1 MENLS
6 TWTKLR
12 AKILKLSNFLQIPVY
27 LTLFTKGSF
36 MKSSNFSNPFS
47 FLKGLLLLLIFSS
60 SCISFGATT
69 NEEKARKLHTFPEWF
84 LDSPFLDLEEITS
97 ELSAEGKKGLMIL
110 FTTQGCSYCEQFIRE
125 SLGNPKIAA
134 EVQERFASIG
144 LEIFDD
150 AEMVSPNGKT
160 MAVKHFAKQ
169 EGVGF
174 APTLLFYDENGKRV
188 LRQIGYQAPQRF
200 THLMDYV
207 ADKRY
212 ESQNL
217 RDFITAKQAGQQG
230 KSSYTSLKEDA
241 LFDTPPYAL
250 DRSHFDA
257 SEPLMVLFEKKGC
270 DECEAFHRDV
280 LTLKHVRETL
290 GRFQVV
296 RLDAEDDKTPV
307 LLPDG
312 KFTTPAKWYQKST
325 FSRLPALA
333 FYNEKGKQS
342 LKTDALVQD
351 GRMMNSLNY
360 MLEKAYLKDWT
371 YQQFARSKALERNLK
386 EKSTVNN

>member
-1 MENLS
+1 
-6 TWTKLR
+6 
-12 AKILKLSNFLQIPVY
+12 
-27 LTLFTKGSF
+27 
-36 MKSSNFSNPFS
+36 MKSSNSSNQLS
-47 FLKGLLLLLIFSS
+47 FLKSLLLLLLFTASS
-60 SCISFGATT
+60 ISFGATVT
-69 NEEKARKLHTFPEWF
+69 NEENARKLHAFPEWF
-84 LDSPFLDLEEITS
+84 VDSPFLDLEEVTS
-97 ELSAEGKKGLMIL
+97 EVTDEGKKGLMIL
-110 FTTQGCSYCEQFIRE
+110 FTTQGCSYCEMFIHD
-125 SLGNPKIAA
+125 SLGDSKIAA
-134 EVQERFASIG
+134 QVQENFSSIG

-150 AEMVSPNGKT
+150 AEMVTPSGET

-188 LRQIGYQAPQRF
+188 LRQVGLQTPQRF
-200 THLMDYV
+200 THLMDYA

-212 ESQNL
+212 ESQSL
-217 RDFITAKQAGQQG
+217 RDFIIAKQAEQKG

-241 LFDTPPYAL
+241 LFDTTPYAL

-257 SEPLMVLFEKKGC
+257 SEPLLVLFEKKGC

-290 GRFQVV
+290 GNFQVV
-296 RLDAEDDKTPV
+296 RLDVEDNKTPV

-312 KFTTPAKWYQKST
+312 KFTTPAKWYQQST

-342 LKTDALVQD
+342 LKTDAFVGD
-351 GRMMNSLNY
+351 SRMMNSLNY

-371 YQQFARSKALERNLK
+371 YQQFARSKGLERSLK
-386 EKSTVNN
+386 EQAAAKN

>member
-1 MENLS
+1 
-6 TWTKLR
+6 
-12 AKILKLSNFLQIPVY
+12 
-27 LTLFTKGSF
+27 
-36 MKSSNFSNPFS
+36 MKSSNFSNHLS
-47 FLKGLLLLLIFSS
+47 FLKGFFLLLIFASS
-60 SCISFGATT
+60 SISFGAADK
-69 NEEKARKLHTFPEWF
+69 EVKARGTHTFPEWF
-84 LDSPFLDLEEITS
+84 VDSPFLDLEEVTS
-97 ELSAEGKKGLMIL
+97 EISDNGKKGLMIL
-110 FTTQGCSYCEQFIRE
+110 FTTQGCSYCEQFIHE
-125 SLGNPKIAA
+125 SLGDPKIAGK
-134 EVQERFASIG
+134 VQEKFAAIG

-150 AEMVSPNGKT
+150 AEMISPTGET
-160 MAVKHFAKQ
+160 IAVKHFAKQ

-212 ESQNL
+212 DSETL
-217 RDFITAKQAGQQG
+217 RDFITAKEAEQQG
-230 KSSYTSLKEDA
+230 TSGYASLKEDT
-241 LFDTPPYAL
+241 LFDTTPYAL

-270 DECEAFHRDV
+270 GECEEFHRDV
-280 LTLKHVRETL
+280 MTLKHVRDTL
-290 GRFQVV
+290 GNFQVV
-296 RLDAEDDKTPV
+296 RLDVEDDKTPV

-312 KFTTPAKWYQKST
+312 KFTTPKKWYQQTT

-333 FYNEKGKQS
+333 FYNLKGKKS
-342 LKTDALVQD
+342 LQTDALVQD

-371 YQQFARSKALERNLK
+371 YQQFARSKAIERSLK
-386 EKSTVNN
+386 AEATAKN